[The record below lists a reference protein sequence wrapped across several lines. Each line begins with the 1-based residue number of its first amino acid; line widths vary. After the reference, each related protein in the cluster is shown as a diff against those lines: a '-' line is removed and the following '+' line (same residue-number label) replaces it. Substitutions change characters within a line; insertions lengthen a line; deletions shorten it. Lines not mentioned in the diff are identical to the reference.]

1 MPKLAVLLPLVL
13 SAPRAEVPLP
23 LYPECGIEDR
33 DDLCPSDFDEWWL
46 RSTIPIDARESVREV
61 ELEVGSG
68 CHADRAW
75 RSTTGR
81 WDVVVAVLDSGI
93 DWDREDLA
101 YKVFINAGELPL
113 PQDADGVEAEDYDLD
128 GNGLVNLA
136 DWADDP
142 RVDMT
147 AGEDDADD
155 HLDPSDLLATAW
167 GEGWD
172 GVDNDGNGYT
182 DDIAGWDFMAHDND
196 PWNTYERDDYGTHGS
211 GVMETIGAEGEGGGG
226 DIGVCPN
233 CAILPVRIGHAFIS
247 DATRVAQAIVFAV
260 DSGASVIN
268 LSIGALSHSA
278 AVDEALAWAHA
289 NGVVVSAA
297 AGDENAYHQNLPAMA
312 ANVLYAHSIRADT
325 MDEDGAVYSFQN
337 FFNCNNYGP
346 RSVISAGSRGCA
358 TGATAMTSG
367 VAGLIHS
374 ASRDHGL
381 ELTAGEIYQLI
392 TGSADDIFLS
402 PEELEIA
409 GTYPSS
415 EGWDPFYG
423 YGKLNGARAVE
434 RAIAGEIPPEIE
446 LTDPPWFGFFDLDQQ
461 PEITVQGRIGAER
474 AGDVSW
480 VVELG
485 WGWEPTDW
493 IEVGSGDA
501 SGSFEGTLATV
512 DLASLPDPV
521 GALIPGPTMD
531 EGILE
536 RVERVHASS
545 VTLRVTAVD
554 DAGQQA
560 LLRRTFSV
568 QWDPDL
574 LPGFPLRVDSSAEAS
589 PVLADLDGDGVFEI
603 VLATSGGEIHAFR
616 GDGGELDGYPLTTAP
631 PPEMAD
637 YSGSAAYVQ
646 GAVDPDHGDG
656 FIAAPAV
663 ADLDGDGLPEIVGAT
678 MAGAIYVWSGGELRE
693 GFPVWSIGR
702 EPEEF
707 DGDDVWD
714 RGFWGAPTLVDLDAD
729 GTLEILAAGMD
740 GRLYAVDHAGQDWG
754 PYPKELC
761 HPENCGVRGAPMVSS
776 PAVGDVDGDG
786 DLDIAVGS
794 NETTDD
800 SRFSV
805 TFLVDATS
813 GEQLPGWP
821 RTTQG
826 LVGEASLIPIV
837 GEGHPASLSLAD
849 LDGDGDLELAD
860 TVFLAHTQLLHHD
873 GQELYELAHFA
884 DQYGGDANTNE
895 PSMVHFSEHP
905 AFGDM
910 NGDGVPDLVQGGVG
924 TMFLISLPLVF
935 ERDFQQPVAA
945 WDGTSGEFLPG
956 WPQQIEDLQFFMAPA
971 IADISGDGA
980 AEAIAVSGG
989 SLVHAWDAAGVSPD
1003 GWPKLVGHWAIGS
1016 PAVGDIDGDG
1026 YLDVVV
1032 ATRLGFVFAWSTRGP
1047 ADGVVEWASVH
1058 HDAANT
1064 GNYHTPLPVQA
1075 GPPSPQIE
1083 EQGGC
1088 CGGRGGVDSAW
1099 LILPA
1104 LLLWRR
1110 RRALLEPVLPAALQN

>member
-1 MPKLAVLLPLVL
+1 MTLVPALLFLSLAPVH
-13 SAPRAEVPLP
+13 ADVPLP

-33 DDLCPSDFDEWWL
+33 DDLCPSDFNEWWL
-46 RSTIPIDARESVREV
+46 RSTIPEDSRATIREA

-68 CHADRAW
+68 CWADRAW

-93 DWDREDLA
+93 SWDREDLA
-101 YKVFINAGELPL
+101 YKIFLNPGELP
-113 PQDADGVEAEDYDLD
+113 PPRDAKGVEYDSYDLD

-142 RVDMT
+142 RVDIT
-147 AGEDDADD
+147 AGEDDADEM
-155 HLDPSDLLATAW
+155 LDPSDLLATAW
-167 GEGWD
+167 GEDWD

-182 DDIAGWDFMAHDND
+182 DDIAGWDFMGHDND
-196 PWNTYERDDYGTHGS
+196 PWNTYERDSYGTHGS
-211 GVMETIGAEGEGGGG
+211 GVMEDIGAEGEGGGG
-226 DIGVCPN
+226 SIGVCPN
-233 CAILPVRIGHAFIS
+233 CAILPVRVGHAFIS
-247 DATRVAQAIVFAV
+247 DAARVAQAIVFAV

-268 LSIGALSHSA
+268 MSIGALSHSA

-289 NGVVVSAA
+289 NGVVISSA
-297 AGDENAYHQNLPAMA
+297 AGDENAYHQNLPAA
-312 ANVLYAHSIRADT
+312 SPNVLYAHSIRADT
-325 MDEDGAVYSFQN
+325 MDEGGVAYSYQN

-346 RSVISAGSRGCA
+346 RSVISAGSQGCA

-367 VAGLIHS
+367 VAGLLHS
-374 ASRDHGL
+374 ASRDHEL
-381 ELTAGEIYQLI
+381 DLTAGEIFQLI
-392 TGSADDIFLS
+392 TGAADDIHLS
-402 PEELEIA
+402 DEELEIA

-446 LTDPPWFGFFDLDQQ
+446 LFDPPWFGFYDLAQTS
-461 PEITVQGRIGAER
+461 EIEVLGRVGAER
-474 AGDVSW
+474 ADQLSW

-485 WGWEPTDW
+485 LGWEPTAW
-493 IEVGSGDA
+493 TEVGSGEA
-501 SGSFEGTLATV
+501 SGSFEGTLAIL
-512 DLASLPDPV
+512 DLGSLPDEAW
-521 GALIPGPTMD
+521 ALIPGPTID
-531 EGILE
+531 EGLLE
-536 RVERVHASS
+536 RVERVHAAQ
-545 VTLRVTAVD
+545 VTLRVTATD
-554 DAGQQA
+554 DQGLAGVM
-560 LLRRTFSV
+560 RRSFSV

-589 PVLADLDGDGVFEI
+589 PVLADLDGDGVLEV

-616 GDGGELDGYPLTTAP
+616 GDGTELEGYPLRTAP

-637 YSGSAAYVQ
+637 YSGSAAYVD
-646 GAVDPDHGDG
+646 GAVDPDRGDG

-663 ADLDGDGLPEIVGAT
+663 ADLDGDGLPEVVGAT
-678 MAGAIYVWSGGELRE
+678 MAGGIYAWSEGELRE

-714 RGFWGAPTLVDLDAD
+714 RGFWAAPTLVDLDGD
-729 GTLEILAAGMD
+729 GTVEILAAGMD
-740 GRLYAVDHAGQDWG
+740 SRLYAVDHTGQDWG
-754 PYPKELC
+754 PYPMELC
-761 HPENCGVRGAPMVSS
+761 HPDNCGQVGAPIVCS

-800 SRFSV
+800 ARFSV
-805 TFLVDATS
+805 SFLIDATS
-813 GEQLPGWP
+813 GEPLAGWP
-821 RTTQG
+821 RETQG

-849 LDGDGDLELAD
+849 VDGDGDLELAD
-860 TVFLAHTQLLHHD
+860 TVFLAHTELLHHD
-873 GQELYELAHFA
+873 GQTVYDLAHFA
-884 DQYGGDANTNE
+884 DEFGADANTNE
-895 PSMVHFSEHP
+895 PSLVHFSEHP

-935 ERDFQQPVAA
+935 HRDFQQPVAA

-989 SLVHAWDAAGVSPD
+989 SMVHAWDAAGVSPD
-1003 GWPKLVGHWAIGS
+1003 GWPKLVGQWAIAS

-1032 ATRLGFVFAWSTRGP
+1032 ATRMGFVFAWSTRGP

-1064 GNYHTPLPVQA
+1064 GNYHTPLPIQQ
-1075 GPPSPQIE
+1075 GPPDDLEPPE
-1083 EQGGC
+1083 GGC
-1088 CGGRGGVDSAW
+1088 CGGRGSVDSAW
-1099 LILPA
+1099 LLVPG

-1110 RRALLEPVLPAALQN
+1110 RRILLGDAH